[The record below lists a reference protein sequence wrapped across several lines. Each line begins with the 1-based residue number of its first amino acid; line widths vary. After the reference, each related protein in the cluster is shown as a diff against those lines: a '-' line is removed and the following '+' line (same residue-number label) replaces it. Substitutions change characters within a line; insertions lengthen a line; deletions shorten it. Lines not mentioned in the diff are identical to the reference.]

1 MTQGEDQDRGDGQQ
15 SGGAPT
21 TQGARGR
28 RASLLG
34 VVYRKELLDS
44 LRDRRALI
52 SMIVV
57 PLVVIPALII
67 GLGGLSYTLAE
78 RAGAEVHRVMVLNAG
93 EAPEISAQLA
103 GLETVR
109 LIRPAPEFRQMI
121 ADKEVH
127 AAVEFQ
133 EGFQARLEQGES
145 AEVTIFTYEG
155 DMRAGLAAQRL
166 EAFFRGA
173 RDQVVRER
181 LEAAGLPGEA
191 IHPFAVAR
199 QNVAPPERVTGAL
212 LGQLLPYMLIVLCI
226 TGAIYPAMDLTAG
239 EKERGTMETLLS
251 SPVSRVTL
259 VLGKFLVI
267 LSFSVITAVL
277 AVGALGGTLWFAL
290 SRVGGGEAHLVNL
303 AVSPWAVAG
312 VLLLLLPVAAFFS
325 AILLALSLFAR
336 TFKEAQTYV
345 SPLILVA
352 LLPSVVALM
361 PGVELAPGLSLVP
374 VLNVSLLS
382 REVLSGIYPWGY
394 IAGVTLSSTLYA
406 AAALALAVKLF
417 QKESV
422 IFRN

>member
-1 MTQGEDQDRGDGQQ
+1 MKNE
-15 SGGAPT
+15 S
-21 TQGARGR
+21 
-28 RASLLG
+28 SLLG

-57 PLVVIPALII
+57 PLVVIPLLVI
-67 GLGGLSYTLAE
+67 GVGGLSVALTE
-78 RAGAEVHRVMVLNAG
+78 RAGAEIHQVMVLGA
-93 EAPEISAQLA
+93 EHAPEVTEELSH
-103 GLETVR
+103 LETIR
-109 LIRPAPEFRQMI
+109 LVPPAPDFRQRI
-121 ADKEVH
+121 GDKHLPV
-127 AAVEFQ
+127 AVEFP
-133 EGFQARLEQGES
+133 ENFQAQLEQGEQV
-145 AEVTIFTYEG
+145 EVTIYTYEG
-155 DMRAGLAAQRL
+155 EMRSGLAAQRL
-166 EAFFRGA
+166 ERFFRDVRA
-173 RDQVVRER
+173 RVVRER
-181 LEAAGLPGEA
+181 LEAAGLSEEIIRPLE
-191 IHPFAVAR
+191 VQR

-267 LSFSVITAVL
+267 LTFSLITAAL
-277 AVGALGGTLWFAL
+277 AVGALGGTFWFAVVQL
-290 SRVGGGEAHLVNL
+290 GRAVEGLDV
-303 AVSPWAVAG
+303 AVSPLAVIG
-312 VLLLLLPVAAFFS
+312 VLVLLLPVAAFFS

-361 PGVELAPGLSLVP
+361 PGVELTPGLALVP
-374 VLNVSLLS
+374 VLNVSLIS
-382 REVLSGIYPWGY
+382 KEVLSGIYPWGY
-394 IAGVTLSSTLYA
+394 LAGVLTSSVLYA
-406 AAALALAVKLF
+406 AIALWLAVRLF

-422 IFRN
+422 VFRA